1 MLIDI
6 NGDGLLDRVF
16 GENPKTDQKG
26 FFVYSKPYKTPR
38 LKVITNRRH

>member
-26 FFVYSKPYKTPR
+26 FFVYSKPAVFPI
-38 LKVITNRRH
+38 LITT